1 MAKILIAEDEEGL
14 RDFMVQ
20 VLERA
25 GHQLSEASDGEEALE
40 RLKQEKFE
48 VLITDVRMPR
58 MDGLTLLPRAKELQP
73 MLKVLVLTAHGSIR
87 GAVEAMRLG
96 ATDYMSKPLESP
108 EALRRMVARVALAG
122 GSTLILP
129 AQEGLPTLT
138 FGAPTMQPV
147 VYALKKVARTDA
159 TVLLQGESGVGKEVA
174 AQWLHLS
181 SARATGP
188 FMAVNCAA
196 FSETLLESELFGHEK
211 GAFTGAVQ
219 TRKGR
224 LEQAEGG
231 TFFLD
236 EVGELKPELQARLLR
251 VLQERQF
258 ERVGGNKLLKADV
271 RWVAATNRDLQEMV
285 REGKFREDLYHRLAV
300 FPIRIPPLRER
311 KEDILPLANALL
323 PRIAERLGGTSLGLS
338 PAAERALS
346 TATWPGNVRALANA
360 LERAAI
366 LADDQVIQPA
376 GLGLEVTEAEAL
388 PSPALAPQELLPS
401 PVRPLEDLEKEAI
414 HQALEQLG
422 GNRKRA
428 ADALG
433 IGLRTLYDKLKK
445 YGLG

>member
-1 MAKILIAEDEEGL
+1 MAKILLAEDEEGL

-25 GHQLSEASDGEEALE
+25 GHQLAEAGDGEEALE
-40 RLKQEKFE
+40 ALKQDKFDL
-48 VLITDVRMPR
+48 LITDVRMPR
-58 MDGLTLLPRAKELQP
+58 LDGLSLLPRAKEAQP
-73 MLKVLVLTAHGSIR
+73 SLKVLVLTAHGSIK

-96 ATDYMSKPLESP
+96 AADYMSKPLESP
-108 EALRRMVARVALAG
+108 EALRRMVSRVLMAG
-122 GSTLILP
+122 GTPLAPSTP
-129 AQEGLPTLT
+129 EGLPTLT
-138 FGAPTMQPV
+138 FGAPSMQPV
-147 VYALKKVARTDA
+147 VHALKKVARTDA

-181 SARATGP
+181 SARAAGP
-188 FMAVNCAA
+188 FVAVNCAA
-196 FSETLLESELFGHEK
+196 FSESLLESELFGHEK

-224 LEQAEGG
+224 LEVAEGG

-311 KEDILPLANALL
+311 KEDILPLATALL
-323 PRIAERLGGTSLGLS
+323 PRIAERLGGPGLS
-338 PAAERALS
+338 LTPAAERALTQAS
-346 TATWPGNVRALANA
+346 WPGNVRALANA

-366 LADDQVIQPA
+366 LADDHRLQPD
-376 GLGLEVTEAEAL
+376 GLGLEVTEAE
-388 PSPALAPQELLPS
+388 PLAPVPS
-401 PVRPLEDLEKEAI
+401 VHAEPAPGPLRPLEDLEKEAI

>member
-1 MAKILIAEDEEGL
+1 MAKILLAEDEEGL

-25 GHQLSEASDGEEALE
+25 GHQLAEAGDGEEALE
-40 RLKQEKFE
+40 ALKQDKFDL
-48 VLITDVRMPR
+48 LITDVRMPR
-58 MDGLTLLPRAKELQP
+58 LDGLNLLPRAKEAQP
-73 MLKVLVLTAHGSIR
+73 SLKVLVLTAHGSIK

-96 ATDYMSKPLESP
+96 AADYMSKPLESP
-108 EALRRMVARVALAG
+108 EALRRMVSRVLMAG
-122 GSTLILP
+122 GAPLASSTP
-129 AQEGLPTLT
+129 EGLPTLT
-138 FGAPTMQPV
+138 FGAASMQPV
-147 VYALKKVARTDA
+147 VHALKKVARTDA

-181 SARATGP
+181 SARSAGP
-188 FMAVNCAA
+188 FVAVNCAA
-196 FSETLLESELFGHEK
+196 FSESLLESELFGHEK

-224 LEQAEGG
+224 LEVAEGG

-311 KEDILPLANALL
+311 KEDILPLATALL
-323 PRIAERLGGTSLGLS
+323 PRIAERLGAAGLS
-338 PAAERALS
+338 LTPAAERALTQAS
-346 TATWPGNVRALANA
+346 WPGNVRALANA

-366 LADDQVIQPA
+366 LADDHRLQPD

-388 PSPALAPQELLPS
+388 APMPSLNPEPTPGPL
-401 PVRPLEDLEKEAI
+401 RPLEDLEKEAI